1 MKVCMAALLL
11 TVMAHSLL
19 AQERAPQNNSITK
32 EDLKADLFFLASDE
46 MQGRLTGTVGN
57 RLAAEFIKSR
67 LQRLGLKPVGPDG
80 SYFQPYDL
88 MTSTLGQANV
98 LSISGAGGAARRLE
112 LQEDYYPRA
121 FSASKR
127 VRGSVVYVGFGITA
141 PDLTYDDYAG
151 EPLEGKIVLALN
163 HEPGEC
169 DPNSPFDG
177 VVQSEVS
184 RPLRKAL
191 FAQERGAV
199 GILFVT
205 DVHNHSPLSFRTA
218 AQDYWPEGRR
228 HIERLGL
235 AAWMEKV
242 HIPAAQISP
251 AVAAVLVRG
260 TDQTFN
266 ELARAAETE
275 HGVSPVRLPSVEID
289 LSLAVDRQR
298 VPDRNVVGLIA
309 GADPRLADEWVII
322 SAHYDHMGADGPR
335 IFNGAD
341 DDASGVVGLIEIAEA
356 YALAARNGQRPRRSV
371 LFAAW
376 NAEERGLLG
385 AWAYTEQPLTPLERT
400 VAVLNM
406 DMIGRNEEIPE
417 HGGGRFTGL
426 EFQTAESNR
435 NAVNIL
441 GYSRSTDLKLEVE
454 RANASIGLDVRFR
467 YDNNLSNLLRRSDQW
482 PFLYRGVPA
491 IFIHSGLHPDYH
503 TEHDRPEKIN
513 YDKME
518 KTARLVHQMSWNL
531 AQQDG
536 RPQLVD

>member
-1 MKVCMAALLL
+1 MKVWMAALLL

-19 AQERAPQNNSITK
+19 AQERAPQNKSITK

-88 MTSTLGQANV
+88 MTTTLGQANT
-98 LSISGAGGAARRLE
+98 LSISSAGVAAQPLE
-112 LQEDYYPRA
+112 LLEDYYPLS
-121 FSASKR
+121 FSASKN

-151 EPLEGKIVLALN
+151 KLLQSKIVLALT
-163 HEPGEC
+163 HEPSEC

-177 VVQSEVS
+177 VVRSEVS

-191 FAQERGAV
+191 FAQERGAI

-205 DVHNHSPLSFRTA
+205 DVHNHDRRGFRPA
-218 AQDYWPEGRR
+218 AQRYWPEERR
-228 HIERLGL
+228 HIERLEL
-235 AAWMEKV
+235 AAWTEKV
-242 HIPAAQISP
+242 HIPAVQISP
-251 AVAAVLVRG
+251 TVADMLVRG
-260 TDQTFN
+260 TDNTLDQ
-266 ELARAAETE
+266 LAKAAETE
-275 HGVSPVRLPSVEID
+275 HGVSPVRLPGVEIE
-289 LSLAVDRQR
+289 LSVTVDRQR
-298 VPDRNVVGLIA
+298 VPDRNVVGLMP

-322 SAHYDHMGADGPR
+322 SAHYDHMGVDGPR

-341 DDASGVVGLIEIAEA
+341 DDGSGVVGLIEIAEA

-376 NAEERGLLG
+376 NAEEQGLLG
-385 AWAYTEQPLTPLERT
+385 AWAYTEQPLTPLEKT
-400 VAVLNM
+400 VAVLHM

-417 HGGGRFTGL
+417 HGGSRFTGL

-441 GYSRSTDLKLEVE
+441 GYSRSTDLTLAVE
-454 RANASIGLDVRFR
+454 RANASIGLDLRFR
-467 YDNNLSNLLRRSDQW
+467 YDNSRSNLLRRSDQW

-503 TEHDRPEKIN
+503 TERDRPEKIN

-536 RPQLVD
+536 RPQLD